1 MAKPKSASATTTV
14 HLDAN
19 LVRAART
26 TAKLMKRSTADQV
39 ERWVRLGQ
47 MAESVFSDSAI
58 KAIQDMGGGND
69 VQGLLSDENP
79 GASVSGEHR
88 PRPKTVPPPVG

>member
-14 HLDAN
+14 HLDAI

-26 TAKLMKRSTADQV
+26 TAKLMKGSTADQV

-47 MAESVFSDSAI
+47 IAGSVFSESVI
-58 KAIQDMGGGND
+58 KAIQAMGRVND
-69 VQGLLSDENP
+69 VQGP
-79 GASVSGEHR
+79 TQR
-88 PRPKTVPPPVG
+88 